1 MIKMAKTKITRNYQI
16 TIPKDIRDKLKL
28 KLGEKITIHL
38 EGEKIII
45 QRFSEDIWNE
55 CTDFLPENFDKI
67 VANLREDAT
76 KRFKKLGI
84 I

>member
-1 MIKMAKTKITRNYQI
+1 MSKTKITRNYQI
-16 TIPKDIRDKLKL
+16 TIPRDIRKKLKL
-28 KLGEKITIHL
+28 KLGEQVTIHL

-45 QRFSEDIWNE
+45 QRFSDDIWNE
-55 CTDFLPENFDKI
+55 CTDFLPVNFDKI
-67 VANLREDAT
+67 LANLGEDST